1 MSTSSSLFCEGKQ
14 DHFERRKPRFVL
26 LALSDVILIEPPRFG
41 DARGWFCET
50 YSQRTF
56 VENGVDLEFVQDNLS
71 FSAAAGTVRGLHFQ
85 TEPFAQHKLV
95 HVLHGRILDVA
106 VDIRKHSPT
115 FGKHVSTELSAKNG
129 RALLVPAGFAHGFI
143 TREPNTL
150 LAYKVTD
157 FYAPDHDH
165 GIFWAD
171 PQLGIDWGIDVEAE
185 TTLSAKDLALPGL
198 AEADHLFT

>member
-1 MSTSSSLFCEGKQ
+1 MSTSLSLSSKGKQ
-14 DHFERRKPRFVL
+14 DHFERRKSRFVP

-50 YSQRTF
+50 YSQGTF
-56 VENGVDLEFVQDNLS
+56 AENGVDLEFVQDNLS
-71 FSAAAGTVRGLHFQ
+71 FSALAGTVRGLHFQ

-95 HVLHGRILDVA
+95 RVLLGRILDVA

-115 FGKHVSTELSAKNG
+115 FGKHVSAELSAENG
-129 RALLVPAGFAHGFI
+129 YALLVPAGFAHGFI
-143 TREPNTL
+143 TRAPDTL

-171 PQLGIDWGIDVEAE
+171 PQLGIDWGMGGEAE
-185 TTLSAKDLALPGL
+185 ATLSVKDLALPRF
-198 AEADHLFT
+198 AELDHLFT